1 MGGELNGRRVGPG
14 LVCREGGIQARL
26 AAMWHSR
33 CERRRWWWRRKEWM
47 MIGIRVIMIV
57 ISMIMIGIRIIM
69 KGIRIIMIGIRLV
82 WHSRC
87 ERRKGRRRR
96 KNAW

>member
-1 MGGELNGRRVGPG
+1 MVCREGGIQ
-14 LVCREGGIQARL
+14 VCREGGIQARL

-33 CERRRWWWRRKEWM
+33 CERRWWWRRRKEWM

-69 KGIRIIMIGIRLV
+69 KGIRIIIMVGIVLL